1 MSKKSINKFIPEDI
15 LYEIFK
21 RFITDKK
28 FANIASVNKEWNV
41 LINKRLMFTHLNE
54 IILNIQKQNHTLK
67 TENNKLNNLY
77 DDLIDTIDE
86 FMNLNHT

>member
-1 MSKKSINKFIPEDI
+1 MSKKSINIFIPEDI

-28 FANIASVNKEWNV
+28 LANIASVNKEWNV

>member
-1 MSKKSINKFIPEDI
+1 
-15 LYEIFK
+15 
-21 RFITDKK
+21 
-28 FANIASVNKEWNV
+28 
-41 LINKRLMFTHLNE
+41 MFTHLNE